1 MINLLSPA
9 QKEEIKA
16 ARLNVQL
23 RRYVLLSGFVA
34 MSIIGVYG
42 VGFYL
47 VSGEK
52 DKAQQQLNQDE
63 AAVIRYQSVQK
74 EAKAY
79 KTNLA
84 IANKVL
90 ASGASYSTFLTSA
103 AQALPSGSILTD
115 LLLSDLGGSPVAT
128 AAGAG
133 KVVLH
138 ARTSSYGGALQL
150 KDSLE
155 ASDVF
160 ENVSIA
166 DIRRGEVAAES
177 TAIEK
182 KYPFTLNV
190 SVVITKQKVIK

>member
-1 MINLLSPA
+1 MINLLSPV

-23 RRYVLLSGFVA
+23 RKFVLLSGFVA
-34 MSIIGVYG
+34 IAILAVYG
-42 VGFYL
+42 VGFYF
-47 VSGEK
+47 VMSEK
-52 DKAQQQLNQDE
+52 DRAQQQLSQDE
-63 AAVIRYQSVQK
+63 SAVIRYQSVQRD
-74 EAKAY
+74 AKAY
-79 KTNLA
+79 KTNLT

-90 ASGASYSTFLTSA
+90 TSGQSYSTFLTSV

-115 LLLSDLGGSPVAT
+115 LTMNDLGGSTIAT

-133 KVVLH
+133 AITLH
-138 ARTSSYGGALQL
+138 ARTTSYGGALQV

-160 ENVSIA
+160 ENVSITDVKRA
-166 DIRRGEVAAES
+166 EVTAES
-177 TAIEK
+177 TALEK

-190 SVVITKQKVIK
+190 SVAITKQKAKI